1 MDRKLYSTW
10 MTIAALVLGL
20 VGLAMIL
27 VSIFD
32 SGAGTLAL
40 ILGLLFVA
48 AGTVLNIIR
57 MRELRRSGE
66 IRNGQE
72 E

>member
-48 AGTVLNIIR
+48 LGNVLNLIR
-57 MRELRRSGE
+57 IHRKEKAE
-66 IRNGQE
+66 K
-72 E
+72 